1 VSGPDVLQ
9 VRGGIGG
16 IHARTEDMERAA
28 HVVATTGAHLGEL
41 GLRLAAFAATPDL
54 LLTAAVSPA
63 TWAGAEAAVLGA
75 AFGAGGL
82 VPAAAHLEF
91 LGLRLRAAAVASA
104 VTEEAAFVGVRA
116 VQVADVGT
124 LGLAAAGAVPWT
136 VPALRLAGLPDGA
149 VPGIGTG
156 ASAVVEALVAA
167 APGSV
172 RQAAQGIDAGTSGTP
187 FLRDGHAVVAARPS
201 TPVAAPSGVAD
212 LLRGVA
218 SCYPDGS
225 APGTVRVLRVLHGD
239 GRRAWVVE
247 IPGTQDWS
255 PLAGDDPFDLSGD
268 VASMSGRTTA
278 AGEVVEAAL
287 AASGARRGEP
297 VLLAGHSLGGMVAA
311 GLAADPAFRSRF
323 TVTHVLTA
331 GSPIAAYPVPPGVHV
346 LSLEHTDDVVPAL
359 DGRRDPD
366 RSRWVTVRRTVRP
379 VGLVLDPQGAHDVRA
394 YTRTATLV
402 DASDHP
408 SVTAWRAGLAPF
420 LAGPGARATGVVAV
434 GVRVRR
440 R

>member
-1 VSGPDVLQ
+1 
-9 VRGGIGG
+9 
-16 IHARTEDMERAA
+16 MERAA
-28 HVVATTGAHLGEL
+28 HVLGTTAAHLAEL

-54 LLTAAVSPA
+54 LLTAAVSPG
-63 TWAGAEAAVLGA
+63 TYAGAEAAVLAA

-82 VPAAAHLEF
+82 VPAAARLEF
-91 LGLRLRAAAVASA
+91 LGVRLRAAAVASA
-104 VTEEAAFVGVRA
+104 ATEEAAFVGVRA

-124 LGLAAAGAVPWT
+124 LGLAATGVVPWA

-156 ASAVVEALVAA
+156 ASVVVEALVAA
-167 APGSV
+167 APGSA
-172 RQAAQGIDAGTSGTP
+172 RQAAQAIAAATSGTP
-187 FLRDGHAVVAARPS
+187 LLRDGHAVVAARPP
-201 TPVAAPSGVAD
+201 TPVPAPSGVAD

-218 SCYPDGS
+218 ACYPDGGS

-255 PLAGDDPFDLSGD
+255 PLAGDVPFDLSGD
-268 VASMSGRTTA
+268 VASMSGRATA
-278 AGEVVEAAL
+278 AGEAVEAAL

-331 GSPIAAYPVPPGVHV
+331 GSPVAAYPVPRGTHV

-379 VGLVLDPQGAHDVRA
+379 VGLVLDPQGAHDVAA
-394 YTRTATLV
+394 YTKTATLV
-402 DASDHP
+402 DACDHP
-408 SVTAWRAGLAPF
+408 SLTAWRAGLTPF
-420 LAGPGARATGVVAV
+420 LAGAGGSATGVVAV